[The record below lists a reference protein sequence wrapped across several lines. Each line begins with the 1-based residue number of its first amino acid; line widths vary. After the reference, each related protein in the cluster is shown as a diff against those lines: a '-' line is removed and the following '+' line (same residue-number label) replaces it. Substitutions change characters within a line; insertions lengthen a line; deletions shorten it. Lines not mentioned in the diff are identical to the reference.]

1 MLGKHHD
8 YNNNNNNNFSDM
20 KMYRVMTVAAAAFGL
35 ASCGTTD
42 TEVPTICDADNLT
55 GLPSVMLDEIEVDA
69 GTGVV
74 VNDAFCDDTDLG
86 EIRWDLHSAEGHE
99 HEEGEEEGFVLNSG
113 TDWAVLETR
122 AVSGTKAEEQFAF
135 DVPLE
140 ARGVWDLVVSVVD
153 AEGNAAPDVITL
165 LHVENDHIP
174 EFSLQTVDGVDP
186 ASWEGEPMWA
196 PGAQVAVQGTVG
208 DSDGI
213 SEAEVLLIRESDETV
228 VWSESL
234 VATGDTLLAFSV
246 QVAVP
251 ADAEVGEYHFEMEAT
266 DGTGVEMH
274 TGFHVEVE

>member
-1 MLGKHHD
+1 
-8 YNNNNNNNFSDM
+8 M
-20 KMYRVMTVAAAAFGL
+20 KMYKVMTVAAAAIGL

-55 GLPSVMLDEIEVDA
+55 GLPSVMFDEIEVDA
-69 GTGVV
+69 GTSVV
-74 VNDAFCDDTDLG
+74 VQDAFCDDTDLG

-228 VWSESL
+228 VWSEPL
-234 VATGDTLLAFSV
+234 VASGDTLVSFSV

>member
-8 YNNNNNNNFSDM
+8 YNNNNNFSDM

-122 AVSGTKAEEQFAF
+122 AVSGTKAE
-135 DVPLE
+135 
-140 ARGVWDLVVSVVD
+140 
-153 AEGNAAPDVITL
+153 APDVITL

-213 SEAEVLLIRESDETV
+213 SEAEVLLIRGSDETV
-228 VWSESL
+228 VWSKSL